1 MSSVSDFAM
10 SAARIEDTPSP
21 FREALLQRI
30 QKNESVRHLIFS
42 PAFGVAKLRA
52 LASLV
57 CVTDRRWLIV
67 LREGD
72 GSIRVD
78 ESSFDRTLLVEL
90 TIILLY
96 GQLKIDFVLNGNVR
110 TTSLQFNTVMH
121 HVYSEAIQDILDSI
135 DSIDGKENGSK
146 NWDRSRDLTIRNWP
160 LKFRNFSIIHMPER
174 SQLLDGV
181 YWKEIRGG
189 FNRELA
195 PATAILLTDRHIVI
209 IAEEKLSRWF
219 QFKHDAKYGAIIT
232 YFPLDRLAGFHVD
245 PHKRFNILEL
255 EGYEGHG
262 GEKLQIMF
270 PLDKQEA
277 VSRLVEKASR
287 MHRLRAPGEIGQ
299 RK

>member
-78 ESSFDRTLLVEL
+78 ESSFDSALLVEL

-135 DSIDGKENGSK
+135 DSKACPDRWGRGDRQDSASAAGESK
-146 NWDRSRDLTIRNWP
+146 LPDLTLRGIIQPAANLRQPRASAWLDP
-160 LKFRNFSIIHMPER
+160 LQAQCGRAQEPVVN
-174 SQLLDGV
+174 
-181 YWKEIRGG
+181 
-189 FNRELA
+189 
-195 PATAILLTDRHIVI
+195 
-209 IAEEKLSRWF
+209 LSR
-219 QFKHDAKYGAIIT
+219 AA
-232 YFPLDRLAGFHVD
+232 R
-245 PHKRFNILEL
+245 
-255 EGYEGHG
+255 
-262 GEKLQIMF
+262 
-270 PLDKQEA
+270 
-277 VSRLVEKASR
+277 
-287 MHRLRAPGEIGQ
+287 
-299 RK
+299 